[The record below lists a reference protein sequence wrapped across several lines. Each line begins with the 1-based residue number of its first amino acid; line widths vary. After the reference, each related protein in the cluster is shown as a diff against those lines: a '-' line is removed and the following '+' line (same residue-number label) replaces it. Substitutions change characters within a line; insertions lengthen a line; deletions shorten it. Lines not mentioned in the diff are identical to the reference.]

1 MVHVYH
7 GTRYGTMV
15 WYSSTTGYNTIFWYH
30 SGIDIIS
37 KTCVYVPLRQSRR
50 RGTPTSPTLSHSLCG
65 DWRLHQ
71 QAGPP
76 LPGHPTGVPGVPPR
90 RRLSDPGVL
99 QARDFRGPSPQ
110 DVALR
115 GVMQA
120 LVRIQAYMLADIVVA
135 IPAVDLAIEAV
146 V

>member
-1 MVHVYH
+1 M
-7 GTRYGTMV
+7 
-15 WYSSTTGYNTIFWYH
+15 
-30 SGIDIIS
+30 
-37 KTCVYVPLRQSRR
+37 KRR
-50 RGTPTSPTLSHSLCG
+50 TAYLSPG
-65 DWRLHQ
+65 PQ
-71 QAGPP
+71 QP
-76 LPGHPTGVPGVPPR
+76 
-90 RRLSDPGVL
+90 
-99 QARDFRGPSPQ
+99 

>member
-1 MVHVYH
+1 MYVHVYH
-7 GTRYGTMV
+7 GTKNGTYVPMV
-15 WYSSTTGYNTIFWYH
+15 PLVPWYSST
-30 SGIDIIS
+30 
-37 KTCVYVPLRQSRR
+37 YVPVVHVYH
-50 RGTPTSPTLSHSLCG
+50 GTICNKLVH
-65 DWRLHQ
+65 
-71 QAGPP
+71 
-76 LPGHPTGVPGVPPR
+76 VY
-90 RRLSDPGVL
+90 
-99 QARDFRGPSPQ
+99 FRGPSPQ

>member
-1 MVHVYH
+1 MTLR
-7 GTRYGTMV
+7 GSQGSRPAADSRTQ
-15 WYSSTTGYNTIFWYH
+15 GY
-30 SGIDIIS
+30 
-37 KTCVYVPLRQSRR
+37 
-50 RGTPTSPTLSHSLCG
+50 
-65 DWRLHQ
+65 
-71 QAGPP
+71 
-76 LPGHPTGVPGVPPR
+76 
-90 RRLSDPGVL
+90 
-99 QARDFRGPSPQ
+99 FRGPSPL